1 MTRQTSSFYLALISL
16 LLTVGASAQ
25 AGELIEG
32 RQPETQGA
40 GPVPVVFK
48 VRGQGFAV
56 KDIDGGTE
64 VETDIWEVVEIDTR
78 NAFNT
83 TTKRY
88 VVPETGYYY
97 LHAQVDQANFQTTA
111 FFRLRFN
118 VDPTSRYASYVDG
131 DDVLTSVSGIFF
143 LTQGQEVY
151 TLLRN
156 FTNGD
161 DERMDG
167 AFSWFGGHRI
177 Y

>member
-1 MTRQTSSFYLALISL
+1 
-16 LLTVGASAQ
+16 VGASAQ

-151 TLLRN
+151 ILLRN